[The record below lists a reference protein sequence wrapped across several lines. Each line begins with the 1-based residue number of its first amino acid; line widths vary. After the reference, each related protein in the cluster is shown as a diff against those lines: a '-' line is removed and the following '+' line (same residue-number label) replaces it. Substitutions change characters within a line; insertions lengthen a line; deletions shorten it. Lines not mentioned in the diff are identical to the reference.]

1 VVGVWEWVCVW
12 AAQGGG
18 GGGRDRQQRG
28 VENNDDGGRNR
39 GAFCL
44 ELQAWATSNGRQRQ
58 RQVTGNCR
66 VEAWVTCGPMGGRG
80 SARGQCRSLERAS
93 EEEDGGPRSE
103 GGRTASQGS
112 RSGQRARERESE
124 REAAGK
130 QGSRAAEATG
140 AVWWQCYGIGKWWWW

>member
-1 VVGVWEWVCVW
+1 VGST
-12 AAQGGG
+12 GRR

-112 RSGQRARERESE
+112 RSGQRQRQRQRESEGARER
-124 REAAGK
+124 R
-130 QGSRAAEATG
+130 QGSRKAG
-140 AVWWQCYGIGKWWWW
+140 QQGSRSNGSCVVAVLWYW